1 MDVLQTARM
10 IEWLDQERR
19 RDKATIAQLEER
31 LQQQQDQMDQLKR
44 QLNGMENEQSS
55 MRLQFMPKERDQEML
70 ELFRKELN
78 QAVEALEAKRL
89 MGEREQERR
98 AEVAREALMVPVRQT
113 EEHIN
118 QVEQS
123 VKELM
128 IIRAERDRLA
138 SAMAALQQRMEEVG
152 KKIEEPERRIV
163 FLEEQR
169 RQDSRRL
176 SDVQSTLP
184 EVQKSIDQLRPKIDL
199 IEGLTRNNEKR
210 ILEVQNAESLRR
222 EEVQQFLD
230 QQNLQSQQRDQ
241 QVGDIAR
248 RVGVYDEDM
257 RRNLERFESWSETHR
272 NMKKI
277 VEDFDRIGE
286 RLERR
291 INEVAEMQR
300 LSEERF
306 RTEWNDWITDDQIRW
321 KEFTVSHDESWRVHD
336 RELQEIRSLIRANA
350 EALAPLR
357 NNIERLWKLLR
368 AQADLYR
375 ERYQALL
382 LEFDKPE
389 ERLAVPTLSPNGDTA
404 LS

>member
-1 MDVLQTARM
+1 MDALQTARM

-19 RDKATIAQLEER
+19 RDKATISQLEER
-31 LQQQQDQMDQLKR
+31 LQQQQEYMDQLKR
-44 QLNGMENEQSS
+44 QLNGLENEQSS
-55 MRLQFMPKERDQEML
+55 MRVQYMPREREQEVL

-78 QAVEALEAKRL
+78 QAVEGLEAKRL
-89 MGEREQERR
+89 TSEREQERR
-98 AEVAREALMVPVRQT
+98 AEVAREALMVPVRQA

-118 QVEQS
+118 QVEQT
-123 VKELM
+123 VKELAT
-128 IIRAERDRLA
+128 IRADRDRLA
-138 SAMAALQQRMEEVG
+138 SAMAALQQRMEEVA
-152 KKIEEPERRIV
+152 KKIEEPERRII

-184 EVQKSIDQLRPKIDL
+184 ELQKSIDQLRPRIDL

-210 ILEVQNAESLRR
+210 ILEVQNGEAIRR

-241 QVGDIAR
+241 QVNDILR

-257 RRNLERFESWSETHR
+257 RRNLERFESWSEVHR
-272 NMKKI
+272 QMKK
-277 VEDFDRIGE
+277 VVDDFDRIGE

-321 KEFTVSHDESWRVHD
+321 KEFTVTHDESWRVHD
-336 RELQEIRSLIRANA
+336 KELQEIRSLIRTNS
-350 EALAPLR
+350 ESLVPLR
-357 NNIERLWKLLR
+357 QNLDRLWKLMR

-382 LEFDKPE
+382 LEYDRPDD
-389 ERLAVPTLSPNGDTA
+389 RLLTQTITLNGDGVTG
-404 LS
+404 